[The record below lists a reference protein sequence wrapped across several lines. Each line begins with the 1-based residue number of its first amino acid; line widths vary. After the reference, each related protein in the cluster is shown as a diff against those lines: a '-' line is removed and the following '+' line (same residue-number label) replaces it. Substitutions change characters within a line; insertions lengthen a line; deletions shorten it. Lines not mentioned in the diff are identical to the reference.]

1 MTEKNLGLSM
11 FVPGLWVSSIV
22 WFLIYTLFSPVLFIG
37 MLFSPSMDEIIFQID
52 EASPF
57 DLGL

>member
-22 WFLIYTLFSPVLFIG
+22 WFLIYTLFSPILFIG
-37 MLFSPSMDEIIFQID
+37 MLFSPSMDEIILQID